1 MAEEVLTLEN
11 RQLLGEAE
19 RMLCKGRSVVI
30 PTAGRSM
37 LPFIRGG
44 RDTVRLQ
51 PASEPDL
58 WQIVL
63 VHSGGRYF
71 LHRII
76 ALAPDDVVL
85 MGDGNLC
92 AVEHCRPDEI
102 LGTAQAV
109 IRPGGR
115 EVPCLSRA
123 ALRRGRLWYRLRC
136 LRRPLLWIYKTLCH
150 SQIK

>member
-1 MAEEVLTLEN
+1 MAEEVRTLEN

-19 RMLCKGRSVVI
+19 RLLREGRSVVI

-37 LPFIRGG
+37 LPFIHGG

-51 PASEPDL
+51 PAAEPGL

-71 LHRII
+71 LHRIVAI
-76 ALAPDDVVL
+76 APDDIVL
-85 MGDGNLC
+85 MGDGNLR
-92 AVEHCRPDEI
+92 AREHCRPDEI
-102 LGTAQAV
+102 AGVAQAV

-115 EVPCLSRA
+115 EIPCLDRA
-123 ALRRGRLWYRLRC
+123 ALRKGRMWYQLRF
-136 LRRPLLWIYKTLCH
+136 LRRPILWIYKILCH
-150 SQIK
+150 SKIN